1 MHDVNVHDLQIYNFI
16 TSNYSSKKEKA
27 NTEKQLLGGGGGR
40 TKKGKMGTEEGS
52 SSLIFKQPE
61 MFCHQNN

>member
-27 NTEKQLLGGGGGR
+27 NTEKQLSGGGR
-40 TKKGKMGTEEGS
+40 ENKEGKDGDWRRIIFSNFQTAWNVLS
-52 SSLIFKQPE
+52 SK
-61 MFCHQNN
+61 